1 MMSKTIDFYLNGVLV
16 RHPFEPTLRLI
27 DVLRDHHHLHG
38 TKEGCGEG
46 ECGACSVLINNELH
60 LACLT
65 PLGNVRQAHVQTIE
79 GFSTQPEFSIIEQAF
94 IDAGAVQCG
103 ICTPGMVMAVY
114 ALLKENP
121 KPTQDQIKIAL
132 SGNLCR
138 CTGYNMIIEA
148 VQLAM
153 KRGETLWQNM

>member
-1 MMSKTIDFYLNGVLV
+1 MNKTIDFYLNGILV
-16 RHPFEPTLRLI
+16 SHSFEPTMRLI
-27 DVLRDHHHLHG
+27 DVIRDHHHLTG

-65 PLGNVRQAHVQTIE
+65 PLGNVRDTHILTIE
-79 GFSTQPEFSIIEQAF
+79 GFRNQEAYRIIEQAF

-103 ICTPGMVMAVY
+103 ICTPGMVMAVF

-121 KPTQDQIKIAL
+121 KPNDLEIKIAL

-138 CTGYNMIIEA
+138 CTGYNMIFEA
-148 VQLAM
+148 VSLAS
-153 KRGETLWQNM
+153 KKGEHLWLNT